1 MTRPAGY
8 RQAARESCF
17 CLLVLC
23 LPYYQSLLI
32 AGLSGMVSVLLLT
45 AVLVFFVSRS
55 SQISRNLAVLA
66 AAFPQGW
73 LTLQQQR
80 GGSWLPLPVF
90 VTGEGPSLTP
100 GFQRP
105 PPLFS

>member
-8 RQAARESCF
+8 RQAAKESCF
-17 CLLVLC
+17 CLLVLS

-32 AGLSGMVSVLLLT
+32 AGLSGMISVLLLT
-45 AVLVFFVSRS
+45 AILVLFVSS
-55 SQISRNLAVLA
+55 SPQISRTIAALV

-73 LTLQQQR
+73 LTPQQQH
-80 GGSWLPLPVF
+80 GSRWIALPVF
-90 VTGEGPSLTP
+90 ATSDGPSLAP